1 MKQKLSEQYYQGY
14 CLQAYELFGAHL
26 CEEQRRKGVRFS
38 VYAPNAKAIQVI
50 GSFNDWSCEGCRME
64 RSDERGIYSLFIPGV
79 KEGDLYKYRVT
90 QATGRVVDKMD
101 PYAFHSELR
110 PNTAS
115 IVSNVNF
122 ALWQDQDWMNQ
133 RTKNYDRPLNI
144 YEMHL
149 GSWKKA
155 NHVDFINYRAIA
167 QDLIAYAKQM
177 HFTHVEFMPL
187 CEYPFDGSWGY
198 QCSGYFAVTSR
209 YGECE
214 DLAYLINELHRAG
227 IGVIMDFVPVHFV
240 KDDFSLS
247 YFDGTPLYEYA
258 KYEDADSQWGTANF
272 NLWREEVRSF
282 LMSAAAFWL
291 DKYHVDGIRMDAI
304 SNIIHWHGNKDRGEN
319 QGALDFIRRM
329 NYHLSAA
336 YPGVMLIAEDSSD
349 FPNVTKLTIDHGL
362 GFDYKWDLGWMNDTL
377 KYLELDPVYRKWHHN
392 QITFSMAY
400 FYSERF
406 LCEFSH
412 DEVVHGKK
420 TIVDKLWGSYEQKF
434 AQLRTLY
441 LYMFTHPGKKLNFMG
456 NELAHFREWD
466 EQKENDWFLLS
477 YPLHDAFHHYFA
489 RLGELYE
496 KEPALYEKDYD
507 YESFRWIDADNAD
520 ENLFSYIRRSDN
532 KEFVVIL
539 NFSPN
544 LYRAHRFGVLS
555 KGTYHEVLNSEQDI
569 WGGCHVVN
577 EKAIKAEAVPY
588 NQMAQ
593 SITVD
598 VPPFGGVLLEVR
610 KRKRSAAAKQ
620 VQQKQVPKKQASKKQ
635 GKTNSDK
642 STQRK

>member
-1 MKQKLSEQYYQGY
+1 MNKNIITKYYQGH
-14 CLQAYELFGAHL
+14 CLNAYELFGAHL
-26 CEEQRRKGVRFS
+26 SEENKHQGVRFT
-38 VYAPNAKAIQVI
+38 VYAPHAKHIQVI
-50 GSFNDWSCEGCRME
+50 GSFNDWSCVGCDMKRM
-64 RSDERGIYSLFIPGV
+64 DEQGIWSLFIKDV
-79 KEGDLYKYRVT
+79 KAGDMYKYRVT
-90 QATGRVVDKMD
+90 QASGRVVDKMD

-115 IVSNVNF
+115 IVCDVNF
-122 ALWQDQDWMNQ
+122 DLWRDQTWMKK

-149 GSWKKA
+149 GSWKKPDD
-155 NHVDFINYRAIA
+155 VEFVNYRDIA
-167 QDLIAYAKQM
+167 DDLIAYLKEM

-198 QCSGYFAVTSR
+198 QCSGYFSVTSR
-209 YGECE
+209 YGTCE
-214 DLAYLINELHRAG
+214 DLAYLINALHKAN

-240 KDDFSLS
+240 RDDFSLS
-247 YFDGTPLYEYA
+247 YFDGTPLYEYEKA
-258 KYEDADSQWGTANF
+258 HDADSQWGTANF

-304 SNIIHWHGNKDRGEN
+304 SNIIHWHGNKDLGEN

-329 NYHLSAA
+329 NYHLSKDFQ
-336 YPGVMLIAEDSSD
+336 GVMLIAEDSSD
-349 FPNVTKLTIDHGL
+349 FPNVTKLTIDQGL

-420 TIVDKLWGSYEQKF
+420 TIIDKLWGTYEQKF

-441 LYMFTHPGKKLNFMG
+441 MYMFTHPGKKLNFMG
-456 NELAHFREWD
+456 NEMAHFREWD
-466 EQKENDWFLLS
+466 EQKENDWFLLT
-477 YPLHDAFHHYFA
+477 YPLHDAFRRYFA
-489 RLGELYE
+489 KLCALYQSEKPLYE
-496 KEPALYEKDYD
+496 NDYD
-507 YESFRWIDADNAD
+507 WESFRWIDPDNAD
-520 ENLFSYIRRSDN
+520 ENLFSYIRKGKTKDI
-532 KEFVVIL
+532 VVIL

-544 LYRAHRFGVLS
+544 AYKGHRFGVLH
-555 KGTYHEVLNSEQDI
+555 KGTYQEILNSERDV
-569 WGGCHVVN
+569 WGGCHMIN
-577 EKAIKAEAVPY
+577 EHAVKSETIPY
-588 NQMAQ
+588 NNMDH
-593 SITVD
+593 SIVLD
-598 VPPFGGVLLEVR
+598 VAPFGGIMLEVR
-610 KRKRSAAAKQ
+610 KRNA
-620 VQQKQVPKKQASKKQ
+620 
-635 GKTNSDK
+635 K
-642 STQRK
+642 STGNKKTSTKTKQK

>member
-1 MKQKLSEQYYQGY
+1 MKNNIIELYYQGH
-14 CLQAYELFGAHL
+14 CLNAYELFGAHITK
-26 CEEQRRKGVRFS
+26 EQRMQGVRFT
-38 VYAPNAKAIQVI
+38 VYAPHAQSIQVI
-50 GSFNDWSCEGCRME
+50 GSFNDWSCEGCMME
-64 RSDERGIYSLFIPGV
+64 RLDDRGIWSLFI
-79 KEGDLYKYRVT
+79 KKAKAGDMYKYRVT

-115 IVSNVNF
+115 IVTDVNF
-122 ALWQDQDWMNQ
+122 TLWSDQKWLSK
-133 RTKNYDRPLNI
+133 RTKNYDQPLNI

-149 GSWKKA
+149 GSWKKGE
-155 NHVDFINYRAIA
+155 NVEFVNYREIA
-167 QDLIAYAKQM
+167 KDLIAYVKEM

-198 QCSGYFAVTSR
+198 QCSGYFSVTSR

-214 DLAYLINELHRAG
+214 DLAYLINELHKAG

-247 YFDGTPLYEYA
+247 YFDGTPLYEYEKA
-258 KYEDADSQWGTANF
+258 QDADSQWGTANF
-272 NLWREEVRSF
+272 NLWKEEVRSF

-304 SNIIHWHGNKDRGEN
+304 SNIIHWHGNKNLGEN

-329 NYHLSAA
+329 NYHLSKQFQ
-336 YPGVMLIAEDSSD
+336 GVMLIAEDSSD
-349 FPNVTKLTIDHGL
+349 FANVTKLTIDQGL

-441 LYMFTHPGKKLNFMG
+441 MYMFTHPGKKLNFMG

-466 EQKENDWFLLS
+466 EQKENDWFLLT
-477 YPLHDAFHHYFA
+477 YPLHDAFRHYFMK
-489 RLGELYE
+489 LCELYQKE
-496 KEPALYEKDYD
+496 KPLYENDYSW
-507 YESFRWIDADNAD
+507 ESFRWIDADNAD
-520 ENLFSYIRRSDN
+520 ENLFSYIRKGEN
-532 KEFVVIL
+532 KDIVVIL

-544 LYRAHRFGVLS
+544 TYRKHRFGVLS
-555 KGTYHEVLNSEQDI
+555 KGTYKEMLNSEQDV
-569 WGGCHVVN
+569 WGGCHIINAQGVKS
-577 EKAIKAEAVPY
+577 EHVPC
-588 NQMAQ
+588 NDMEE
-593 SITVD
+593 SIVLD
-598 VPPFGGVLLEVR
+598 VAPFGGMMLEVR
-610 KRKRSAAAKQ
+610 KRKTKASPAK
-620 VQQKQVPKKQASKKQ
+620 KEAGKKVSH
-635 GKTNSDK
+635 
-642 STQRK
+642 RKVK